1 LIAGE
6 AGPNLMGWSDLPA
19 CWRDLVLSDQAG
31 AAAGALAKKLYDKY
45 AK

>member
-1 LIAGE
+1 L
-6 AGPNLMGWSDLPA
+6 NT
-19 CWRDLVLSDQAG
+19 LSAEELKEVNGGVVQAFLAG